1 MVSAEATLVV
11 MIMVIVRMGHILG
24 LIPSVDVREPVFAH
38 VALVII
44 AGVAVAGR
52 DPVRAVEGL

>member
-1 MVSAEATLVV
+1 

-24 LIPSVDVREPVFAH
+24 LIPDVDVGEPVLAR

-52 DPVRAVEGL
+52 DSVRTVEGL